1 MIPHLSLHA
10 CLFLVCS
17 KNDVAMKVVENFLHF
32 TTMVSNMYHRPTLS
46 RIATCSSH
54 FAFMRT
60 RISPCSSLVIS
71 SFMFEPPLM
80 HLNQN
85 KYFSFC
91 SLMNLHHC
99 CWLQSI
105 RNKLLT
111 TCDTIWTNENN
122 NYFDHCNFVDII
134 LFHGFLIGIKISLQP
149 SKFEWLF
156 CNGSMLLL
164 WFLILS
170 CSFHPTSFLEFL

>member
-1 MIPHLSLHA
+1 MISHLFLHA
-10 CLFLVCS
+10 SLFLVCS

-32 TTMVSNMYHRPTLS
+32 TTMVSTMYHRPTLS

-60 RISPCSSLVIS
+60 RISPCFSLPIS

-80 HLNQN
+80 HLSQN
-85 KYFSFC
+85 KYVSFS
-91 SLMNLHHC
+91 SLMDIHHCC
-99 CWLQSI
+99 CWLQST

-111 TCDTIWTNENN
+111 ISTNENN
-122 NYFDHCNFVDII
+122 NNLDHCNFVDII
-134 LFHGFLIGIKISLQP
+134 WFHGFLIFIKISLQL

-156 CNGSMLLL
+156 CNGSMLIL

-170 CSFHPTSFLEFL
+170 CNFHPTSFLELL